1 MFAAASI
8 MLLNKVDLLPY
19 LNFDVD
25 KCLAYAREVNPDI
38 SILLVSATRG
48 DGMENWLNWLESER
62 CA

>member
-1 MFAAASI
+1 

-25 KCLAYAREVNPDI
+25 KCLSCAREVNPEI
-38 SILLVSATRG
+38 EILLVSATRG
-48 DGMENWLNWLESER
+48 DGMDAWLNWLESER

>member
-1 MFAAASI
+1 

-38 SILLVSATRG
+38 EILLVSATRG
-48 DGMENWLNWLESER
+48 DGMDGWLNWLESER